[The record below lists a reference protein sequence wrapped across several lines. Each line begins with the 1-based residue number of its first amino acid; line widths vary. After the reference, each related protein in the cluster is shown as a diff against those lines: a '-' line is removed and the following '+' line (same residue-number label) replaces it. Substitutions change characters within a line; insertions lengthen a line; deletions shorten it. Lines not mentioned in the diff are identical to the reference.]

1 MNLLGRAR
9 KAAYPFPVLAHS
21 GAGRGNPLTL
31 GASALLMALFLCVAP
46 QWRAMQ
52 GHRKVCR
59 VPSSRFSTPASFA
72 TLAVER
78 DVADS
83 RSTRSNPL

>member
-1 MNLLGRAR
+1 MKTSA
-9 KAAYPFPVLAHS
+9 KAGEPAYNKMVAGTPA
-21 GAGRGNPLTL
+21 AGRGNPLTL

-72 TLAVER
+72 ALPVER
-78 DVADS
+78 ETADS
-83 RSTRSNPL
+83 NPTRSLL